1 MSYRVA
7 QIRYAWFE
15 RVAMRVLFA
24 LTVYSHVPNSLSQRT
39 ISSPH
44 GLARLIDLRFLL
56 EPSAFA
62 VCRYLLWAALVLYVV
77 RVAWSIAL
85 PYMTLLSIAA
95 GTIANSEGAI
105 GHSLQIVSLVL
116 GAQTAAHFYDL
127 FQRRRAKEDWD
138 NARGEDRVISW
149 SQQAIV
155 AAYLAS
161 ALTKLVHTSGM
172 WFFRSPMVAVQII
185 KTKEQDFYDRLDV
198 AHHNA
203 GLSIAEWVVAH
214 PIPLALVLGC
224 GLILELTAPVALL
237 GRRYALFYGLG
248 LVVFHESVQRLMKLN
263 FIYNE
268 YLLWIYLVNIPF
280 WLWVVARWLRIQPRG
295 NFPPGSRS
303 AAGEW

>member
-1 MSYRVA
+1 MNYRVA
-7 QIRYAWFE
+7 QIRYALFE

-62 VCRYLLWAALVLYVV
+62 VCRYLLWAALVLYVL
-77 RVAWSIAL
+77 RIAWSIAL

-95 GTIANSEGAI
+95 GTITNSEGAI
-105 GHSLQIVSLVL
+105 GHSFQIVSLVL

-127 FQRRRAKEDWD
+127 FQRRRAKANSD
-138 NARGEDRVISW
+138 NETGEDRVISW

-161 ALTKLVHTSGM
+161 ALTKLIRTSGM
-172 WFFRSPMVAVQII
+172 WFFQSPMVAVQII
-185 KTKEQDFYDRLDV
+185 KTTDQDFYDRLDV
-198 AHHNA
+198 AQHNA
-203 GLSIAEWVVAH
+203 GLPIAEWVVAH
-214 PIPLALVLGC
+214 PIPVALVLGC
-224 GLILELTAPVALL
+224 GLILELTAPLALL
-237 GRRYALFYGLG
+237 GRRYALFYGVG
-248 LVVFHESVQRLMKLN
+248 LVVFHESIQRVMKLN

-280 WLWVVARWLRIQPRG
+280 WLWVMARWLRSSTAQKIPRR
-295 NFPPGSRS
+295 N
-303 AAGEW
+303 EMH